1 MKSSNSITAI
11 MASLSST
18 PLHNQIIAFVVKISD
33 ELREID
39 STFFVITACIYRK
52 PKKKKKKLKDS
63 LNLLVKLVNLN

>member
-52 PKKKKKKLKDS
+52 PKKKKKLKDS